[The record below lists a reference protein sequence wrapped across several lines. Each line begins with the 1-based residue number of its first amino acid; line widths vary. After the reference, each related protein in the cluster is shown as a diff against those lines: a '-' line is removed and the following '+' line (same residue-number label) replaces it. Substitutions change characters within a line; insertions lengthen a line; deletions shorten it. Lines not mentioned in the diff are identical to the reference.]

1 LRETSISVQAI
12 VDGLRVNY
20 DVAQRERRML
30 IGRTAVASRQP
41 SGVWWEQRAGLQ
53 ADDKKMPTI
62 LVVDDEAIVREVVT
76 QYLKQDGF
84 AVETAADGNEAL
96 DRFTAARPDLVL
108 LDLMLPG
115 IDGLEVCRR
124 IRMQSN
130 VPIIM
135 VTAKSDEVDTIIG
148 LGVGADDY
156 ISKPFSPR
164 ELVARIKAV
173 LRRTTAPP
181 VADGDPIS
189 FGTLSIRPDRRQVT
203 VAGRPVELT
212 AREFDLLTFLARH
225 PGQVF
230 TRDELLDKVWD
241 WAYVSDGGTV
251 TVHIRRLRQKIES
264 DPERPRHV
272 KTVWGV
278 GYKFEP

>member
-1 LRETSISVQAI
+1 MNQTMVMPQLGGT
-12 VDGLRVNY
+12 
-20 DVAQRERRML
+20 
-30 IGRTAVASRQP
+30 
-41 SGVWWEQRAGLQ
+41 RAESP
-53 ADDKKMPTI
+53 AMPTI
-62 LVVDDEAIVREVVT
+62 LIVDDEAIVREVVS
-76 QYLKQDGF
+76 QYLTQDGF
-84 AVETAADGNEAL
+84 TVETAADGNEAMA
-96 DRFTAARPDLVL
+96 RFATARPDLVL

-124 IRMQSN
+124 IRTQSN

-148 LGVGADDY
+148 LSVGADDY

-164 ELVARIKAV
+164 ELAARVKAV
-173 LRRTTAPP
+173 LRRASAPP
-181 VADGDPIS
+181 PMVEGDPLH
-189 FGTLSIRPDRRQVT
+189 FGSLTIRPDRRQVSIGDR
-203 VAGRPVELT
+203 AVELT
-212 AREFDLLTFLARH
+212 AREFDLLEFLARH

-230 TRDELLDKVWD
+230 TRDDLLDKVWD
-241 WAYVSDGGTV
+241 WSYASDGGTV

-264 DPERPRHV
+264 DPERPRYV

>member
-1 LRETSISVQAI
+1 
-12 VDGLRVNY
+12 
-20 DVAQRERRML
+20 
-30 IGRTAVASRQP
+30 
-41 SGVWWEQRAGLQ
+41 
-53 ADDKKMPTI
+53 MPTI
-62 LVVDDEAIVREVVT
+62 LIVDDEAIVREVVS
-76 QYLKQDGF
+76 QYLTQDGF
-84 AVETAADGNEAL
+84 TVEVAADGTEAL
-96 DRFTAARPDLVL
+96 ARFAIARPDLVL

-124 IRMQSN
+124 IRTQSN

-135 VTAKSDEVDTIIG
+135 VTAKSDEIDTIIG

-156 ISKPFSPR
+156 IGKPFSPR

-173 LRRTTAPP
+173 LRRAATPPP
-181 VADGDPIS
+181 VAEGDPLR
-189 FGTLSIRPDRRQVT
+189 FGMLIIRPDRRQVT
-203 VAGRPVELT
+203 VSGQSVDLT
-212 AREFDLLTFLARH
+212 SREFDLLEFLARH

-241 WAYVSDGGTV
+241 WSYASDGGTV
-251 TVHIRRLRQKIES
+251 TVHVRRLRQKIEA
-264 DPERPRHV
+264 DPEKPRHV